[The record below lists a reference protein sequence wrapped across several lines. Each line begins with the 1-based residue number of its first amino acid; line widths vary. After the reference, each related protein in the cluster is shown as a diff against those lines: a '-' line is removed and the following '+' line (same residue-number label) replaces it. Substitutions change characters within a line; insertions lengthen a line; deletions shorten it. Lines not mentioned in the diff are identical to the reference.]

1 MPFLQTEYNQVV
13 FVHNA
18 DDAIKKGIL
27 QENHAKIVVWGYRY
41 QEDIQ
46 KILDQKII
54 PTIRIEDGFI
64 RSFGLGKDFIPPF
77 SLVFDKG
84 NLYYNASDKNA
95 SDVHHLLQEKPI
107 PYLEKIGNDILEAIR
122 KDNITKY
129 NIDHYCSVSFKTDKT
144 ILCVI
149 GQVPNDAS
157 LQYGGLP
164 EHIKN
169 NTDLLKYAR
178 QHFPD
183 HFILFKP
190 HPDIMAGHVEGE
202 DLAQIEKYA
211 DKVDLD
217 HSLTS
222 LIDASDHILTMTSL
236 AGLEAIIRHKKVTVL
251 GKPFYKG
258 YGFCEGEQQTN
269 MSLAHFIYK
278 IYCDYPLYIDGGKG
292 AYGHAKSIISKILRQ
307 KKAIENPLRHIH
319 LSHIVWKR
327 LYQIK
332 KNGFLGNSVE
342 LEFKHDIS
350 KNVLLLQGPV
360 GTFFDKLRTALRQQG
375 AENIVKVNYNLADA
389 FFYKTG
395 IIEEFNQPMHHLP
408 VFYKDLIQ
416 KYNIQSVYLF
426 GDCRPIHKMA
436 IEVFKA
442 FNIDVYV
449 FEEGYIRPRYITLE
463 KGGVNGYSSMP
474 RSLAQMRHVKTDQR
488 ELPHKQIG
496 YIPLKR

>member
-1 MPFLQTEYNQVV
+1 MTDDKHREASELHKRRGARSLEKLFYAVYLKYPLYLDPISQEQTDFWHIAHYLSRAARHVRDMSGTLYVFGMSYRSIFHKERGTPWKKKDLMPFLQTEYNQVV

-332 KNGFLGNSVE
+332 KW
-342 LEFKHDIS
+342 
-350 KNVLLLQGPV
+350 
-360 GTFFDKLRTALRQQG
+360 
-375 AENIVKVNYNLADA
+375 
-389 FFYKTG
+389 
-395 IIEEFNQPMHHLP
+395 
-408 VFYKDLIQ
+408 VF
-416 KYNIQSVYLF
+416 
-426 GDCRPIHKMA
+426 G
-436 IEVFKA
+436 
-442 FNIDVYV
+442 
-449 FEEGYIRPRYITLE
+449 
-463 KGGVNGYSSMP
+463 
-474 RSLAQMRHVKTDQR
+474 
-488 ELPHKQIG
+488 
-496 YIPLKR
+496 